1 MIVAVQ
7 SVLFINLTIC
17 SLYSLSQETNTII
30 KNSRNIDLLRSKD
43 SIKKEIKSYSEE
55 IAFSLILNRLSK
67 IKSDYIID
75 RYKNANIVLSDTVYN
90 TRYCTVSIDFE
101 NVAVLHKQSKNSTI
115 INEKIYKDYSV
126 LLLDK
131 IKIELRKIVFL
142 IQIL

>member
-1 MIVAVQ
+1 MIIAAQ
-7 SVLFINLTIC
+7 SALLINLTIC

>member
-1 MIVAVQ
+1 VQ